1 MEKEQLNRVANELLI
16 NMYKDKNVIG
26 ECIEKVS
33 LNMFSQDQQ
42 LQKAVFYA
50 LCIMWRDG
58 KTFSKL
64 QLEINS
70 SSMYKGDFNELET
83 YLEFIDNS
91 NANLTHEEC
100 ISVFVENYKQNE
112 LKRLIENMHRYSKK
126 DVINYGTINNFTEK
140 IQTVMNLTPEA
151 DDDDDL
157 MDDLFAQDELIRFLD
172 PAIEISLRGL
182 MRKNIQV
189 IGADEGN
196 QKTTLSIFIINDLLL
211 QGYKVILF
219 SIEMSKK
226 EVIQKLISLRCKIDS
241 RIIIEEPS
249 KLSKTQKEQ
258 IKKEL
263 DYIRTNYMNKKD
275 PEKNILII
283 KDKITDINEMKMF
296 IRKESPDVV
305 AVDPI
310 QAIDMPTID
319 GNPMA
324 DAFGMPKIMQN
335 LKQISK
341 VKNCAVLLMAWVSTG
356 GGRPKLKDMYASK
369 SISKWAAKVWLL
381 YYAELY
387 YTQLLSVKGFIE
399 IWDGKQR
406 FSSTAVTLLGTKPKY
421 GMFELLSKNQ
431 QQIDL
436 YKNAT
441 SLRKDL

>member
-126 DVINYGTINNFTEK
+126 DIINYGTINNFTEK

-226 EVIQKLISLRCKIDS
+226 KIIQKLISLRCKIDS